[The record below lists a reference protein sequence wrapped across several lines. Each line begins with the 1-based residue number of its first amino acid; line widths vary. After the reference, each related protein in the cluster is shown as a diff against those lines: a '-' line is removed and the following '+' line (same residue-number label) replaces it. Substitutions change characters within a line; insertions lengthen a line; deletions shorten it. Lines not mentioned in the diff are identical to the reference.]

1 MKGIKDVWL
10 EMCQLSTRNELFS
23 YWEKQQKRLLNTLNE
38 DSSDY
43 ETTVRVLHLIAK
55 TLNDKEQYPAL
66 YYLYSSSFVELENK
80 LPASAML
87 NELKFEMG
95 RGLHHN
101 RRYPQAKRLFLALE
115 KTDFDTSRFEEWIE
129 QTLIASEL
137 GKRHKTQPKFFAILN
152 ILVFV
157 GSFAVVAAFDDF
169 FLTITLLIFFLGALE
184 IWQHLYQI
192 RAIRKENGEETDLKG
207 LIKFLIPIFTTVL
220 VLPTVLL
227 FLKFRWS
234 LNRDAIAILLSATYG
249 IVSYFVLINMIMPRR
264 IMRFF
269 SRQL

>member
-1 MKGIKDVWL
+1 
-10 EMCQLSTRNELFS
+10 
-23 YWEKQQKRLLNTLNE
+23 
-38 DSSDY
+38 
-43 ETTVRVLHLIAK
+43 
-55 TLNDKEQYPAL
+55 
-66 YYLYSSSFVELENK
+66 
-80 LPASAML
+80 ML

-137 GKRHKTQPKFFAILN
+137 GKGHKTQPKFFAILN
-152 ILVFV
+152 ALVVV
-157 GSFAVVAAFDDF
+157 GSFSFVVTFDDF
-169 FLTITLLIFFLGALE
+169 FLTITFLLFFLGALD

-192 RAIRKENGEETDLKG
+192 RAIRKENGEETDMKN
-207 LIKFLIPIFTTVL
+207 LIKFLIPIFVIVL
-220 VLPTVLL
+220 IVPTILL

-234 LNRDAIAILLSATYG
+234 LNRDAIAVVLCGAYG
-249 IVSYFVLINMIMPRR
+249 VFNYFVLINMIMPKR

-269 SRQL
+269 SQEP